1 LGPAVITL
9 DTSGIL
15 AALNR
20 ADPDHARARAALEA
34 ERGPLIMP
42 VGILAEAGYMIEMD
56 LGAGVLRQFLTD
68 IADGSYALDCGESD
82 IERIIALLERYD
94 DLRLG
99 FADACVI
106 ACAER
111 NGGRVLTFDER
122 DFPPV
127 AREGTIS
134 LVPLPGGN

>member
-1 LGPAVITL
+1 MITL

-20 ADPDHARARAALEA
+20 GDSDHKKAREALER
-34 ERGPLIMP
+34 ERGPLIVP
-42 VGILAEAGYMIEMD
+42 VGILSEAGYMIEVD
-56 LGAGVLRQFLTD
+56 LGAEVLRQFVSDLD
-68 IADGSYALDCGESD
+68 AGYYELDCGESD
-82 IERIIALLERYD
+82 MGRIAELLDRYA

-99 FADACVI
+99 IADACVI

-122 DFPPV
+122 DFVSV
-127 AREGTIS
+127 AREGAIAI
-134 LVPLPGGN
+134 VPG

>member
-1 LGPAVITL
+1 MITL

-20 ADPDHARARAALEA
+20 ADRDHERARQTLEA
-34 ERGPLIMP
+34 ERGPLIVP
-42 VGILAEAGYMIEMD
+42 VGILAEAGFMIEED
-56 LGAGVLRQFLTD
+56 LGAPVLRAFVGDL
-68 IADGSYALDCGESD
+68 ADGFYALDCGED
-82 IERIIALLERYD
+82 DVTRIGALLDRYA

-111 NGGRVLTFDER
+111 HGGRVLTFDER
-122 DFPPV
+122 DFVPV
-127 AREGTIS
+127 SREGTIS
-134 LVPLPGGN
+134 VVPAPH

>member
-1 LGPAVITL
+1 MITL

-20 ADPDHARARAALEA
+20 RDPDHPRACETLTA
-34 ERGPLIMP
+34 ERGPLIVP
-42 VGILAEAGYMIEMD
+42 TGILAEAGYMIESD
-56 LGAGVLRQFLTD
+56 LGPGVLRQFVEDADAGHYRIDCGDRDLRR
-68 IADGSYALDCGESD
+68 IAD
-82 IERIIALLERYD
+82 LLTAFE

-111 NGGRVLTFDER
+111 NGGHVLTFDDR
-122 DFPPV
+122 DFAPV
-127 AREGTIS
+127 ARTGAIT
-134 LVPLPGGN
+134 LVPEDRARRRSS

>member
-1 LGPAVITL
+1 VITL

-20 ADPDHARARAALEA
+20 GDPDHTRALEA
-34 ERGPLIMP
+34 LKIERGPLIVP
-42 VGILAEAGYMIEMD
+42 VGILGEAGYMIEMD
-56 LGAGVLRQFLTD
+56 LGAAVLRQFLAD
-68 IADGSYALDCGESD
+68 IDDGAFSLDCGESD
-82 IERIIALLERYD
+82 MARIGALLERYE

-122 DFPPV
+122 DFVPV
-127 AREGTIS
+127 AREGKIS
-134 LVPLPGGN
+134 LVPTRH

>member
-1 LGPAVITL
+1 
-9 DTSGIL
+9 
-15 AALNR
+15 
-20 ADPDHARARAALEA
+20 
-34 ERGPLIMP
+34 LIVP
-42 VGILAEAGYMIEMD
+42 VGILAEAGYMIERE
-56 LGAGVLRQFLTD
+56 LGAAVLRQFLAFAVDDSLT
-68 IADGSYALDCGESD
+68 LDCGESD
-82 IERIIALLERYD
+82 MERIIALLERYD

-134 LVPLPGGN
+134 LVPPPGGG

>member
-1 LGPAVITL
+1 MITL

-20 ADPDHARARAALEA
+20 GDPDHTRARKALKS
-34 ERGPLIMP
+34 ERGPLIVP

-56 LGAGVLRQFLTD
+56 LGAAVLRQFLAD
-68 IADGSYALDCGESD
+68 IVDGSFALDCGESD
-82 IERIIALLERYD
+82 MSRIVALLERYD

-122 DFPPV
+122 DFAPV
-127 AREGTIS
+127 AREGKIS
-134 LVPLPGGN
+134 LVPLPH

>member
-1 LGPAVITL
+1 MITL

-20 ADPDHARARAALEA
+20 ADRDHMRARDVLAAEH
-34 ERGPLIMP
+34 GPLIVP
-42 VGILAEAGYMIEMD
+42 VGILAEVGFMVETD
-56 LGAGVLRQFLTD
+56 LGATVLAKLVEDLANGFYT
-68 IADGSYALDCGESD
+68 LDCGERD
-82 IERIIALLERYD
+82 MERIGELLDRYA

-111 NGGRVLTFDER
+111 HGGRVLTFDER
-122 DFPPV
+122 DFVPIV
-127 AREGTIS
+127 REGTITV
-134 LVPLPGGN
+134 VPGPR

>member
-1 LGPAVITL
+1 VITL

-20 ADPDHARARAALEA
+20 GDPDHTRARIALKN
-34 ERGPLIMP
+34 ERGPLIVP
-42 VGILAEAGYMIEMD
+42 VGILAEAGYMIETD
-56 LGAGVLRQFLTD
+56 LGAAVLRQFLAD
-68 IADGSYALDCGESD
+68 IVDGSFALDCGESD
-82 IERIIALLERYD
+82 MPRIVVLLERYD

-122 DFPPV
+122 DFVPV
-127 AREGTIS
+127 AREGKIN
-134 LVPLPGGN
+134 LIPPRR

>member
-1 LGPAVITL
+1 LGSALITL

-20 ADPDHARARAALEA
+20 TDPDHARARGTLQV
-34 ERGPLIMP
+34 ERGPLIVP
-42 VGILAEAGYMIEMD
+42 AGILAEAGYMIERE
-56 LGAGVLRQFLTD
+56 LGAVVLRQFLAD

-82 IERIIALLERYD
+82 MERIIALLERYD

-134 LVPLPGGN
+134 LVPPPGGG

>member
-1 LGPAVITL
+1 VITL

-20 ADPDHARARAALEA
+20 DDPDHTRALDALKS
-34 ERGPLIMP
+34 ERGPLIVP

-56 LGAGVLRQFLTD
+56 LGVTVLRQFLAD
-68 IADGSYALDCGESD
+68 VEDGSFSLDCGESD
-82 IERIIALLERYD
+82 MARIGALLERYE
-94 DLRLG
+94 DLSLG

-111 NGGRVLTFDER
+111 NGGRVLTLDER
-122 DFPPV
+122 DFVPV
-127 AREGTIS
+127 AREGKIS
-134 LVPLPGGN
+134 LVPTLR

>member
-1 LGPAVITL
+1 VITL

-20 ADPDHARARAALEA
+20 SDRDHRRAREALES
-34 ERGPLIMP
+34 ERGPLIVP
-42 VGILAEAGYMIEMD
+42 VGILAEAGFMIEED
-56 LGAGVLRQFLTD
+56 LGAAVLRAFVNDL
-68 IADGSYALDCGESD
+68 ADGFYSLDCGTD
-82 IERIIALLERYD
+82 DMARIGELLARYA

-111 NGGRVLTFDER
+111 HGGRVLTFDQR
-122 DFPPV
+122 DFVPV

-134 LVPLPGGN
+134 VVPAPG

>member
-1 LGPAVITL
+1 MITL

-20 ADPDHARARAALEA
+20 ADRDHGRAREALEA
-34 ERGPLIMP
+34 ERGPLIVP
-42 VGILAEAGYMIEMD
+42 AGILAEAGYMIEAD
-56 LGAGVLRQFLTD
+56 LGVAVLRRFVDD
-68 IADGSYALDCGESD
+68 IADGFYALDCGEED
-82 IERIIALLERYD
+82 MGRIGVLLDRYA

-122 DFPPV
+122 DFAPV

-134 LVPLPGGN
+134 VVPAGP

>member
-1 LGPAVITL
+1 MITL

-20 ADPDHARARAALEA
+20 SDRDHRRAREALES
-34 ERGPLIMP
+34 ERGPLIVP
-42 VGILAEAGYMIEMD
+42 VGILAEAGFMIEED
-56 LGAGVLRQFLTD
+56 LGAAVLRAFVSDL
-68 IADGSYALDCGESD
+68 ADGFYSLDCGED
-82 IERIIALLERYD
+82 DMVRIGELLGRYA

-111 NGGRVLTFDER
+111 HGGRVLTFDQR
-122 DFPPV
+122 DFGPV

-134 LVPLPGGN
+134 VVPAPG